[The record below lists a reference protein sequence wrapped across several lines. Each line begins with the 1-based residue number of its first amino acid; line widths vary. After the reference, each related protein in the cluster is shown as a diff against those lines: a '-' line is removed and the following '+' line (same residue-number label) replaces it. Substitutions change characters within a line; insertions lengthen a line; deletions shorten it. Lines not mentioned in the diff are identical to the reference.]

1 LLAFVVEGTVQFYP
15 PSFSAVNKT
24 VSIEP
29 LPCDLSIRVT
39 NAQQRM
45 RSDALNLAIEIPPGF
60 GRDAEC
66 GRPVQISAWI
76 DGAMP
81 TRGEMIR
88 AYVVGMHQLWLS
100 QKKAHSPNVGSATA
114 MGLLMSSFMSSQT
127 AAIFG
132 TAIATIIPA
141 SQYSGFIEPVSSLE
155 GIGAATGRIYP
166 TAHFLTVS
174 RGTFPKAL
182 GFADLQASYVP
193 LLLFLAVLMG
203 LGIALLKKQET

>member
-1 LLAFVVEGTVQFYP
+1 LFKPAPLKAQLLAFVVEGTVQFYP

-45 RSDALNLAIEIPPGF
+45 RSGALNLAIEIPPGF

-88 AYVVGMHQLWLS
+88 AYGGDASAVAFAE
-100 QKKAHSPNVGSATA
+100 KGS
-114 MGLLMSSFMSSQT
+114 
-127 AAIFG
+127 
-132 TAIATIIPA
+132 
-141 SQYSGFIEPVSSLE
+141 
-155 GIGAATGRIYP
+155 
-166 TAHFLTVS
+166 
-174 RGTFPKAL
+174 
-182 GFADLQASYVP
+182 FA
-193 LLLFLAVLMG
+193 
-203 LGIALLKKQET
+203 